1 MPNISREVPIHIFHK
16 AVKPHISSVM
26 EPGYRQINL
35 RKRVTRRGHPGISEQ
50 PMRQHLVHVTGVSH
64 ATVQIELGRTAQ
76 FSPLHVIV
84 QVDLQGPLKVIL

>member
-1 MPNISREVPIHIFHK
+1 
-16 AVKPHISSVM
+16 
-26 EPGYRQINL
+26 
-35 RKRVTRRGHPGISEQ
+35 
-50 PMRQHLVHVTGVSH
+50 MRQHLVHVTGVSH